1 MPNSSMEYLASIKAI
16 FGDSAVIT
24 GEGSDAVLS
33 FKPAETAHSGF
44 TSPETARPE
53 ALLLA
58 LLQKAYDVQCITPT
72 RAMEVNKT
80 AVLATKSAGQV
91 TGEQYIVR
99 IFSGS
104 AFTGISPDS
113 V

>member
-1 MPNSSMEYLASIKAI
+1 MANANIDYLTSIKSI
-16 FGDSAVIT
+16 FGDSAEIT
-24 GEGSDAVLS
+24 GTGKDAVLS
-33 FKPAETAHSGF
+33 FKPAETGDMRF
-44 TSPETARPE
+44 NSPETARPE

-58 LLQKAYDVQCITPT
+58 LLQTAFNVQSITPS

-80 AVLATKSAGQV
+80 AILATKSGGQV

-99 IFSGS
+99 IFS
-104 AFTGISPDS
+104 ARTPVGISPDL